1 MKIVIAFAAAG
12 VMTAVLSGG
21 ARAQPQHPPPG
32 QGGRR
37 GGAAAAFPERLPA
50 DPAVIERGKG
60 IYSVNCQFCHG
71 ADTRGGDGGPSL
83 LRSQLVQ
90 DDQHGELVAE
100 VVQNGRPPRMPG
112 FNLTTD
118 QVAEVAAFLHS
129 FTIDSRDPAR
139 VRPASIVTGDATAG
153 QRYFTAKCASCHSPT
168 GDLKGIASKFPDPRE
183 LQQWW
188 LLPGGDGRGR
198 GAATPAPSAA
208 PPVTATVTLPSGEK
222 YEGRLVRLDE
232 FTVSVAETD
241 GTTRSFRRDSDTIP
255 KVDVHDPLK
264 PHRELLGGYTD
275 KDIHDVTAYLA
286 SLP

>member
-12 VMTAVLSGG
+12 VMTAVLSSG
-21 ARAQPQHPPPG
+21 AKAQQQPPPG

-118 QVAEVAAFLHS
+118 QVAEVPALLHGEVRVVPFADRRSERHRVEVSRSARAA
-129 FTIDSRDPAR
+129 AM
-139 VRPASIVTGDATAG
+139 VAAA
-153 QRYFTAKCASCHSPT
+153 
-168 GDLKGIASKFPDPRE
+168 
-183 LQQWW
+183 
-188 LLPGGDGRGR
+188 GRGR
-198 GAATPAPSAA
+198 ARP
-208 PPVTATVTLPSGEK
+208 
-222 YEGRLVRLDE
+222 
-232 FTVSVAETD
+232 
-241 GTTRSFRRDSDTIP
+241 RR
-255 KVDVHDPLK
+255 
-264 PHRELLGGYTD
+264 
-275 KDIHDVTAYLA
+275 
-286 SLP
+286 